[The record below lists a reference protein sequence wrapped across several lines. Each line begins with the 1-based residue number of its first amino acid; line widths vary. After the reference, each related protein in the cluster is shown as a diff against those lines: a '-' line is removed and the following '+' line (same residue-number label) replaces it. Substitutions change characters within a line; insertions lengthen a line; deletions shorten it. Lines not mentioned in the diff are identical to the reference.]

1 MLLRNAAA
9 LGRASSSALRHGA
22 APVGAS
28 RAAAAPHHRH
38 RLATNATG
46 DSDGYTLNISGAVD
60 KAHEGK
66 SFAEIAKLPPGALQG
81 LKEDKA
87 DALLAKLGVKS
98 VAQLG
103 KWKHFKTAR
112 ALLSLSKRES
122 DDGRPQGSRANVNR
136 AVDKAYERKSLR
148 EIAAAPPSA
157 LQGLTPE
164 DDETLKALGV
174 KSVGDLGK
182 WKYAVWADAIA
193 TLAQFE
199 SAEFESR

>member
-9 LGRASSSALRHGA
+9 LARASSSRGA
-22 APVGAS
+22 ALAS
-28 RAAAAPHHRH
+28 RPPPAAPRP
-38 RLATNATG
+38 LSSAGPSATG
-46 DSDGYTLNISGAVD
+46 DAADGYTLNISGAVD

-87 DALLAKLGVKS
+87 DALLAKLGVKT
-98 VAQLG
+98 VGQLG

-112 ALLSLSKRES
+112 AVAALAKREA
-122 DDGRPQGSRANVNR
+122 DGGRPAGSRQNVNR
-136 AVDKAYERKSLR
+136 AVDKAYERRSLR
-148 EIAAAPPSA
+148 EVAAAPPSA

-164 DDETLKALGV
+164 DDATLKALGV

-193 TLAQFE
+193 TLAQLE